1 MLLAD
6 SVPMP
11 ECKCLD
17 CGHKFDW
24 SAAVTRDGK
33 TIKPTPGDISICIK
47 CGHIMAFKDDLTVRQ
62 LTDGEMKRVAG
73 DPVVISART
82 AQHLAAKEI
91 K

>member
-1 MLLAD
+1 MKLAD

-24 SAAVTRDGK
+24 SAAVTEDGK
-33 TIKPTPGDISICIK
+33 SINPDPGDISICIN

-62 LTDGEMKRVAG
+62 LTDEEMRSVAG
-73 DPVVISART
+73 NPVVIGARV
-82 AQHLAAKEI
+82 AQQLAK
-91 K
+91 KVN